1 MFCPACGVSIP
12 EGSKFCSA
20 CGASAGGAAAAPA
33 VSAPA
38 PAPVASELEYFIRGV
53 IHQVAEVHLVQDQRM
68 YSETGAMIWMDPSIE
83 LETTAPDQGKGL
95 LGALTGAVTRAIAG
109 ESLFLNF
116 FTAKGGPGRVSFAA
130 SFPGKIIDM
139 RLEAG
144 QSLIGQRGAFL
155 AAQDSCQLKM
165 ELNRNVGSGLLGG
178 EGFFLQRITG
188 PGTCFLEIDGELT
201 VLDLEPGQIVKVDSG
216 HIAAF
221 QETVAYDIQFQGLK
235 NALISG
241 EGLAL
246 ATLTGPGRVWL
257 QHQTIPSL
265 ARDLVP
271 FLPFQRK

>member
-1 MFCPACGVSIP
+1 MFCAACGAQIP
-12 EGSKFCSA
+12 DGSRFCST
-20 CGASAGGAAAAPA
+20 CGASANTAAEAATAAATPA
-33 VSAPA
+33 
-38 PAPVASELEYFIRGV
+38 VASELEYVIRGV
-53 IHQVAEVHLVQDQRM
+53 VHQVAEVSLRQGQRM
-68 YSETGAMIWMDPSIE
+68 FSETGAMIWMDPSIE
-83 LETTAPDQGKGL
+83 LDTTAPDQGKGF

-116 FTAKGGPGRVSFAA
+116 FSAKAGPGRVSFAS
-130 SFPGKIIDM
+130 SFPGKIIDL

-165 ELNRNVGSGLLGG
+165 EVNQKVGAGLLGG

-201 VLDLEPGQIVKVDSG
+201 ELDLEPGQMIKVDTG

-221 QETVAYDIQFQGLK
+221 QESVSYDMQFQNLK
-235 NALISG
+235 NVLLSG

-257 QHQTIPSL
+257 QHQTIPAL
-265 ARDLVP
+265 ARDLMP
-271 FLPFQRK
+271 FLPFQHK

>member
-1 MFCPACGVSIP
+1 MFCAACGAQIP
-12 EGSKFCSA
+12 DGSRFCSA
-20 CGASAGGAAAAPA
+20 CGANAAGAPA
-33 VSAPA
+33 TTAVPT
-38 PAPVASELEYFIRGV
+38 VTSELEYVIRGV
-53 IHQVAEVHLVQDQRM
+53 VHQVAEVMLQQGQRM
-68 YSETGAMIWMDPSIE
+68 FSETGAMIWMDPSIE
-83 LETTAPDQGKGL
+83 LDTAAPDQGKGFL
-95 LGALTGAVTRAIAG
+95 SALTGAVTRAIAG

-116 FTAKGGPGRVSFAA
+116 FTAKTGPGRVSFAS

-155 AAQDSCQLKM
+155 AAQDTCQLKM
-165 ELNRNVGSGLLGG
+165 EVTQKIGAGLLGG
-178 EGFFLQRITG
+178 EGFLLQRITG

-201 VLDLEPGQIVKVDSG
+201 VLDLEPGQVVKVDTG

-221 QETVAYDIQFQGLK
+221 QETVAYDMQVQNLK
-235 NALISG
+235 NVLLSG

-265 ARDLVP
+265 ARDLIP
-271 FLPFQRK
+271 FLPFQHK

>member
-1 MFCPACGVSIP
+1 MFCPACGASIP

-20 CGASAGGAAAAPA
+20 CGANAGGGPAAPA

-38 PAPVASELEYFIRGV
+38 AVASELEYYIRGV
-53 IHQVAEVHLVQDQRM
+53 IHQVAEVHLAAGQRM

-130 SFPGKIIDM
+130 SFPGKIIDL
-139 RLEAG
+139 RLEPG

-155 AAQDSCQLKM
+155 AAQDTCQLKM
-165 ELNRNVGSGLLGG
+165 EVNRNVGSGLFGG

-201 VLDLEPGQIVKVDSG
+201 ILDLEPGQMVRVDSG

-221 QETVAYDIQFQGLK
+221 QETVVYDIQFQSLK
-235 NALISG
+235 NVFISG

-265 ARDLVP
+265 ARDLIP
-271 FLPFQRK
+271 FLPFQHK